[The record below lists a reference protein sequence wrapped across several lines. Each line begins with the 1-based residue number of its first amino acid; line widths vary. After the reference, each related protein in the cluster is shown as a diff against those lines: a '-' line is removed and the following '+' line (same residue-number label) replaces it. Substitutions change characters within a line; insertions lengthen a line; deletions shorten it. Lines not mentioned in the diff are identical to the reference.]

1 MHLRDNGQIF
11 IEFNYKFSDHKFS
24 DYEIK
29 DYHHYLRYHW
39 RIGSIRF
46 YPCGSTHWGTANPL
60 EWLMALCLLA
70 LLKGHREVWGR

>member
-1 MHLRDNGQIF
+1 MRLRDNGQIF
-11 IEFNYKFSDHKFS
+11 IEFDYKFSDYKFS

-39 RIGSIRF
+39 RISTFRF
-46 YPCGSTHWGTANPL
+46 YPCGSTHWGTATPL

>member
-11 IEFNYKFSDHKFS
+11 IGFNYKFS

-39 RIGSIRF
+39 RIGTFRF
-46 YPCGSTHWGTANPL
+46 YPCGSILWGTANPL
-60 EWLMALCLLA
+60 EWLVALCLLA